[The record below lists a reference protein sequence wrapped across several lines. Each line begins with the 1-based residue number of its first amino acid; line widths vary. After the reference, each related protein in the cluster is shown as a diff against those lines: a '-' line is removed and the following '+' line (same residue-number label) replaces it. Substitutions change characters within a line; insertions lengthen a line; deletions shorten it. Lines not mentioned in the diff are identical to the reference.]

1 MASDDLHARSDH
13 ALIEHVYRHARQFG
27 ASRVHWLTQHT
38 NTQAMQLYDR
48 IADRSGFIQYGKFLP
63 SA

>member
-48 IADRSGFIQYGKFLP
+48 IADRSGFIQYRKFLP